1 MVLDAA
7 SIDRFSHDLAALIAP
22 SARVGVAV
30 SGGPDSMALLLLAA
44 AARPGNVEA
53 ATVDHALRPESHN
66 EARLVGGQC
75 DRLSVGHRIL
85 TVEWDQKPQTAIQ
98 EKARLRRYGLLSDWA
113 RERNLDAVA
122 TAHHLDDQA
131 ETFVMRL
138 NRGAGVRGLAG
149 MRPSGTIPGGRL
161 PLVRPLLGWRR
172 AELEAVCSAAGVD
185 TVADPSNEDDQFE
198 RVRVR
203 QALANAA
210 WLDRT
215 GLATSANNLRHAHAA
230 LNWAAAREWQYSVF
244 EIDGEILYRVTDAPS
259 EIRRRIVARAVA
271 RLATEGRGTDLRGRE
286 LEQLLQELGSGGK
299 ATIRGVLC
307 TGGSDWRFSAAP
319 PRRR

>member
-1 MVLDAA
+1 MVPNAA
-7 SIDRFSHDLAALIAP
+7 AIDRFSHDLAALVAP
-22 SARVGVAV
+22 SARIGLAV
-30 SGGPDSMALLLLAA
+30 SGGPDSIALLLLAA
-44 AARPGNVEA
+44 AARRGKVEA
-53 ATVDHALRPESHN
+53 ATVDHALRPESLD
-66 EARLVGGQC
+66 EARLVGGHC

-85 TVEWDQKPQTAIQ
+85 KVEWDQKPQTAIQ
-98 EKARLRRYGLLSDWA
+98 EKARLARYSLLSAWA

-149 MRPSGTIPGGRL
+149 MRPSGTVPGGRL
-161 PLVRPLLGWRR
+161 PLLRPLLGWRR

-185 TVADPSNEDDQFE
+185 TVADPSNDDDQFE
-198 RVRVR
+198 RIRVR
-203 QALANAA
+203 RALANAA

-215 GLATSANNLRHAHAA
+215 GVAASASNLRDAHAA
-230 LNWAAAREWQYSVF
+230 LNWAAVREWQYSVF
-244 EIDGEILYRVTDAPS
+244 EIEGEILYRATGAPS

-271 RLATEGRGTDLRGRE
+271 RLATEGRGTELRGRE
-286 LEQLLQELGSGGK
+286 LNQLLQELGSGGK

>member
-1 MVLDAA
+1 
-7 SIDRFSHDLAALIAP
+7 
-22 SARVGVAV
+22 
-30 SGGPDSMALLLLAA
+30 
-44 AARPGNVEA
+44 VEA
-53 ATVDHALRPESHN
+53 ATVDHALRSESRD
-66 EARLVGGQC
+66 EARLVGALC
-75 DRLSVGHRIL
+75 NRLSVGHRIL
-85 TVEWDQKPQTAIQ
+85 TVEWRQKPQTGIQ
-98 EKARLRRYGLLSDWA
+98 EKARLARYSLLSDWA

-161 PLVRPLLGWRR
+161 PLLRPLLGWRR
-172 AELEAVCSAAGVD
+172 AELEAVCSVASVD

-198 RVRVR
+198 RIRVR
-203 QALANAA
+203 QALANAE

-215 GLATSANNLRHAHAA
+215 GLAVSANNLRQAHGA
-230 LNWAAAREWQYSVF
+230 LNWAAAREWKHSVF
-244 EIDGEILYRVTDAPS
+244 EVDGEILYRADDAPS

-271 RLATEGRGTDLRGRE
+271 RLATEGRGTELRGRE
-286 LEQLLQELGSGGK
+286 LDQLLQELGRGGK